1 MSDVTTDRLAAA
13 RYRSPAAAIAE
24 PIMYRPQATK
34 NAPLPCAITSS
45 HVGPVSLYWAS
56 R

>member
-24 PIMYRPQATK
+24 PIMY
-34 NAPLPCAITSS
+34 L
-45 HVGPVSLYWAS
+45 SLIHI
-56 R
+56 